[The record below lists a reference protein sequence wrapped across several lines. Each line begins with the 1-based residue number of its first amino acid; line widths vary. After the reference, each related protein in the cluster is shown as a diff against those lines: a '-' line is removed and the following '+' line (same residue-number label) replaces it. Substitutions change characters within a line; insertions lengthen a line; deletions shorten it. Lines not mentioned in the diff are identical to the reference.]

1 MRSLV
6 MANEC
11 ILEELS
17 LLDNGF
23 GEKLLK
29 CAFFLP
35 PKQEVRR
42 RDLSAPP
49 SE

>member
-17 LLDNGF
+17 LLDNDSW
-23 GEKLLK
+23 EKLLK
-29 CAFFLP
+29 RA
-35 PKQEVRR
+35 
-42 RDLSAPP
+42 LSAPP